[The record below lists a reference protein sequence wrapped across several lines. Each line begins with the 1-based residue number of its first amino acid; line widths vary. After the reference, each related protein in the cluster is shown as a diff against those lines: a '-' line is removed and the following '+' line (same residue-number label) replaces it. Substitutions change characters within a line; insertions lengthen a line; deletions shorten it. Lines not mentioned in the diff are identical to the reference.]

1 MKKVLALLMV
11 LTLALSALAGC
22 GEQTSEAVSSAPVEE
37 SAAVEAPEASAAED
51 PAPAEP
57 EPEASL
63 VEEAVTE
70 EPTDDGKSGLI
81 PEVDVVGEPGSI
93 SYPMADGST
102 VITLWN
108 TMPDG
113 PTARLFTSRNEQYCL
128 SYARE
133 ATGIDLQYIEA
144 AGSDVVE
151 QFNLMVAAGD
161 YADLIPAASYYTG
174 GLTKAYSDEV
184 IIDMTDIV
192 AEYAP
197 DMWDVYC
204 GTDDNTW
211 AFMLEDGML
220 LSFYNIYDEIYTEAG
235 MLTRADWLEEQGISL
250 EADLTLDEFTDYL
263 YTMSSA
269 YEADYALVPSSTG
282 SFTNM
287 YCFDLVTIPDVSGDT
302 TDMFMY
308 VENGTVK
315 SAWGADGYRSY
326 IEWFAKLYADGL
338 FPTDFYTD
346 SINQMVKDELTLAG
360 DVVVWNSN
368 ADNCTELEARA
379 EEGSAF
385 KIVAIPNVVEE
396 TEDTCTWLEGV
407 SRATSTNGLSIT
419 VDCKDPALVAQYM
432 NYWYTPEGAEMF
444 CCGPEGL
451 TYEKDADG
459 NRVWTETVTNNPDGF
474 NVGQAGKLY
483 SMVEIVSGLYDADRL
498 FNVYAEAGREAIDIW
513 TMPNATS
520 EHYFPD
526 AASLTTEENDQISTM
541 VADLCTFTCTHIM
554 NWLVGTEVLDDA
566 SWEAYLDE
574 LESFGIDEI
583 TAVYQNAYD
592 EYLAGER

>member
-1 MKKVLALLMV
+1 MKKLLAMLMVLALM
-11 LTLALSALAGC
+11 LSAFAGC
-22 GEQTSEAVSSAPVEE
+22 GAQTEEAVSSAPAEE
-37 SAAVEAPEASAAED
+37 SAAVEAPPAEE

-57 EPEASL
+57 APETSI
-63 VEEAVTE
+63 VEESVAE
-70 EPTDDGKSGLI
+70 EPVDDGKSGLI

-128 SYARE
+128 SYAKE

-184 IIDMTDIV
+184 IIDLTDIV
-192 AEYAP
+192 AEHAP

-211 AFMLEDGML
+211 AFMLEDDML
-220 LSFYNIYDEIYTEAG
+220 LAFYNIYDEIYVEQG
-235 MLTRADWLEEQGISL
+235 MVTRADWLENEGISL
-250 EADLTLDEFTDYL
+250 DADLTLDEFTDYL
-263 YTMSSA
+263 YNMVDATGAEHAMVPTSS
-269 YEADYALVPSSTG
+269 G
-282 SFTNM
+282 SLTNM
-287 YCFDLVTIPDVSGDT
+287 YCFDLVTIPDVSGDV

-308 VENGTVK
+308 VEDGTVK

-338 FPTDFYTD
+338 FPADFYTD
-346 SINQMVKDELTLAG
+346 SINQMVKDELTLLG
-360 DVVVWNSN
+360 DVVVWNAN
-368 ADNCTELEARA
+368 ADNCTELEMRA
-379 EEGSAF
+379 EEGSTF
-385 KIVAIPNVVEE
+385 KVAPVPNVVKE

-407 SRATSTNGLSIT
+407 SRATSTHGLSIT
-419 VDCKDPALVAQYM
+419 VDCEDPALVAQYM
-432 NYWYTPEGAEMF
+432 NYWYTPEGSEMF

-451 TYEKDADG
+451 TYEKDAEG
-459 NRVWTETVTNNPDGF
+459 SRVWTETVTNNPNGF

-483 SMVEIVSGLYDADRL
+483 SMVEIISGLYDADRL
-498 FNVYAEAGREAIDIW
+498 FDVYSDTGREAIDIW
-513 TMPNATS
+513 TMENATD
-520 EHYFPD
+520 EHYYPD
-526 AASLTTEENDQISTM
+526 AASLTTEENDQIATQ

-554 NWLVGTEVLDDA
+554 NWLVGTEKLDDA
-566 SWEAYLDE
+566 SWEAYLQE
-574 LESFGIDEI
+574 LQNFGIEEI

-592 EYLAGER
+592 QYIAGER